1 MIILVS
7 RENTLFCTNITIN
20 LFIDSYATFWHVMK
34 CALVRSLTPV
44 VGALGVVGGGTAE
57 VLESTPGFGWW
68 GTQSP
73 L

>member
-1 MIILVS
+1 M
-7 RENTLFCTNITIN
+7 FYTNITLK
-20 LFIDSYATFWHVMK
+20 LFIDSYATFRYVMK

-44 VGALGVVGGGTAE
+44 VGAPGVVGGGTAE